1 MPSPKREN
9 FNNNQSYQ
17 NARANY
23 NRKGKRSASKSP
35 PHTLE
40 GNIGHMNRLLNT
52 MNLANLYRLR
62 LSSKA
67 MRNKINATGVIQR
80 KIPAALRA
88 EVQKR
93 ARKRAADPM
102 FGYLNAYQWRRQMF
116 PEHSLGLHPTVGVT
130 SRLTTHHRMGEHI
143 RNFAGRTS
151 RGVLPKVHK
160 NLYATWALEHNEG
173 RPYVPNNRNKQAVAR
188 ALIAAFRRR
197 KAARR

>member
-9 FNNNQSYQ
+9 YNNNQSYQ

-23 NRKGKRSASKSP
+23 NRKGKRAASP
-35 PHTLE
+35 AHTLE

-62 LSSKA
+62 LTSKA
-67 MRNKINATGVIQR
+67 MRNKINASGVIQR
-80 KIPAALRA
+80 KIPAALRT

-93 ARKRAADPM
+93 ARKRVEDPT
-102 FGYLNAYQWRRQMF
+102 FKYLNAYQWRNQMF
-116 PEHSLGLHPTVGVT
+116 PERRLGLHPTVRVN
-130 SRLTTHHRMGEHI
+130 SRTQTHHRMGEHI

-151 RGVLPKVHK
+151 RGVLPRVHK
-160 NLYATWALEHNEG
+160 NLYATWALEHNQG

-188 ALIAAFRRR
+188 ALLAAFRRR

>member
-1 MPSPKREN
+1 MPSPKRAN
-9 FNNNQSYQ
+9 YNNNKAFE

-23 NRKGKRSASKSP
+23 NRKGKRAASSP
-35 PHTLE
+35 LKLT
-40 GNIGHMNRLLNT
+40 NAIGHMNNMLNKLS
-52 MNLANLYRLR
+52 LANLYRLR

-67 MRNKINATGVIQR
+67 MRNKINASGMIEK
-80 KIPAALRA
+80 KIPAAQRA

-93 ARKRAADPM
+93 ARNRLKNPSYK
-102 FGYLNAYQWRRQMF
+102 YLNVNQWRRQMF

-188 ALIAAFRRR
+188 ALIAAFRKR

>member
-1 MPSPKREN
+1 MPSPKRAN
-9 FNNNQSYQ
+9 YNNNQGYQ

-23 NRKGKRSASKSP
+23 NRKGKRTASP
-35 PHTLE
+35 AHTLE

-52 MNLANLYRLR
+52 MNLANLYALR
-62 LSSKA
+62 LTSKA
-67 MRNKINATGVIQR
+67 MRNKINASGLIEK

-93 ARKRAADPM
+93 ARIRVNDPT
-102 FGYLNAYQWRRQMF
+102 FKYLNAYQWRNQMF
-116 PEHSLGLHPTVGVT
+116 PERRLGLHPTVGVT
-130 SRLTTHHRMGEHI
+130 SRLMTHPAMGQHI
-143 RNFAGRTS
+143 RQHAGRTS

-160 NLYATWALEHNEG
+160 NMYTTWAREHNEG

-188 ALIAAFRRR
+188 ALLAAFRKR

>member
-9 FNNNQSYQ
+9 YNNNQSYQ

-23 NRKGKRSASKSP
+23 NRKGKRAASP
-35 PHTLE
+35 AHTLE

-52 MNLANLYRLR
+52 MNLANLYALR
-62 LSSKA
+62 VSSKA
-67 MRNKINATGVIQR
+67 MRNKINASGVIQR

-93 ARKRAADPM
+93 ALIRANDPT
-102 FGYLNAYQWRRQMF
+102 FKYLNAYQWRNMMF
-116 PEHSLGLHPTVGVT
+116 PERRLGLHPTVGVN
-130 SRLTTHHRMGEHI
+130 SRTMTHRSMGQHI

-188 ALIAAFRRR
+188 ALLAAFRKR

>member
-9 FNNNQSYQ
+9 YNNNQSYQ

-23 NRKGKRSASKSP
+23 NRKGKRAASP
-35 PHTLE
+35 AHTLE

-52 MNLANLYRLR
+52 MNLANLYALR

-67 MRNKINATGVIQR
+67 MRNKINASGVIQR

-93 ARKRAADPM
+93 ALIRANDPT
-102 FGYLNAYQWRRQMF
+102 FKYLNAYQWRNMMF
-116 PEHSLGLHPTVGVT
+116 PERRLGLHPTVGVN
-130 SRLTTHHRMGEHI
+130 SRTMTHRSMGQHI

-188 ALIAAFRRR
+188 ALLAAFRKR

>member
-9 FNNNQSYQ
+9 YNNNKAFE

-23 NRKGKRSASKSP
+23 NRKGKRSASKP
-35 PHTLE
+35 LPHTLE

-62 LSSKA
+62 LTSKA
-67 MRNKINATGVIQR
+67 MRNKINASGVIQR
-80 KIPAALRA
+80 KIPAAQRA

-93 ARKRAADPM
+93 ALKRANDPM
-102 FGYLNAYQWRRQMF
+102 FKYINAYQWRNQMF
-116 PEHSLGLHPTVGVT
+116 PENRIGLHPTVGVN
-130 SRLTTHHRMGEHI
+130 SRTMTHHRMGQHI
-143 RNFAGRTS
+143 RNFAGRTT
-151 RGVLPKVHK
+151 RGVLSKKSKHTYGV
-160 NLYATWALEHNEG
+160 WALEHNQG

-188 ALIAAFRRR
+188 ALLAAFRKR